1 MITDAGYPKTYAA
14 LSVTISGIAELVS
27 KILLS
32 IFTLIINVKSK
43 YIFFIATIFMGFARI
58 GEYIQFSIIE

>member
-1 MITDAGYPKTYAA
+1 MIDMGYSITDAA

-32 IFTLIINVKSK
+32 IFTLIVNVKSK
-43 YIFFIATIFMGFARI
+43 YIFFAATIFMGFAKI
-58 GEYIQFSIIE
+58 GDYF